1 MIYLPW
7 IAFLLGIA
15 WMIWQ
20 GNKAK
25 REYLRRKVEEKERAT
40 REARE
45 DELVKGLSAPG
56 QGQVIELAKTFGG
69 GAQKRT
75 TGWN

>member
-7 IAFLLGIA
+7 IAFILGIV

-25 REYLRRKVEEKERAT
+25 REYVRRKVQEDERAR

-45 DELVKGLSAPG
+45 DELVRGLTAPG
-56 QGQVIELAKTFGG
+56 QGQVTELAKTFGG
-69 GAQKRT
+69 GTQKRT
-75 TGWN
+75 TAWN